1 MVIMRWDGYPTRAR
15 NPVVTTGP
23 PSLRYNNGRRTLQQ
37 TLYMIALIASA
48 LVTPLEKILD
58 AVVLLDGNAIVE
70 VFSRRGRQLP
80 TTIRSIDLGD
90 ATLAPGFV
98 DLHIH
103 GGAGHDVME
112 GNEAALAAVE
122 SLLAQHGVTSYYPT
136 TVTAPLDQTLLALE
150 QLAKAIEKRKSV
162 RLPRR
167 ARPLGIH
174 LEGPF
179 LSHSRRGV
187 HPPEQLRAPSLEL
200 FEKFWQASSGT
211 IRLLTIAPE
220 LDGAPEVIAEAQR
233 RGICVS
239 LGHSDANLEQAQRGI
254 DAGGRHA
261 THTFNAMRP
270 LGHRDPG
277 LLGAIL
283 TDPRVTVDMIVD
295 GVHLD
300 PTIVNLVLKTKGND
314 AAVLITDATAATGM
328 PDGIYH
334 LGPMEVEVKDG
345 RCMSAGKLA
354 GSVLTMDQAVRNV
367 VRSAN
372 WELQDAVRLA
382 SYNPARVMGVETQY
396 GVIRPGAT
404 ADLVALSPAGEVRAT
419 TVGGVIEIA

>member
-1 MVIMRWDGYPTRAR
+1 
-15 NPVVTTGP
+15 
-23 PSLRYNNGRRTLQQ
+23 
-37 TLYMIALIASA
+37 MIALTASS

-58 AVVLLDGNAIVE
+58 PVVLLDGDTIAE
-70 VFSRRGRQLP
+70 VFSRRGRELP
-80 TTIRSIDLGD
+80 TIRSIDLGD

-112 GNEAALAAVE
+112 GNESALAAVE
-122 SLLAQHGVTSYYPT
+122 SLLALHGVTSYYPT
-136 TVTAPLDQTLLALE
+136 TVTAPLDETLRALE

-162 RLPRR
+162 PLPKR

-179 LSHSRRGV
+179 LSHTRRGV
-187 HPPEQLRAPSLEL
+187 HPPEELRVPSLEL

-211 IRLLTIAPE
+211 IRVMTIAPE
-220 LDGAPEVIAEAQR
+220 LDGALEVIAEAQR

-239 LGHSDANLEQAQRGI
+239 LGHSDASLEQAQRGI

-295 GVHLD
+295 GVHLN
-300 PTIVNLVLKTKGND
+300 PAIVRLVLKTKGKE

-334 LGPMEVEVKDG
+334 LGPLEVEVKDG

-367 VRSAN
+367 ARFAS

-382 SYNPARVMGVETQY
+382 TYNPARVLGTETQY

-404 ADLVALSPAGEVRAT
+404 ADLVALSPTGEVRST
-419 TVGGVIEIA
+419 MVGGRVELG

>member
-1 MVIMRWDGYPTRAR
+1 
-15 NPVVTTGP
+15 
-23 PSLRYNNGRRTLQQ
+23 
-37 TLYMIALIASA
+37 MIALITSA

-58 AVVLLDGNAIVE
+58 AVVLLDGNTIAE
-70 VFSRRGRQLP
+70 VFSRQERELP
-80 TTIRSIDLGD
+80 TVARSVDLGD
-90 ATLAPGFV
+90 ATLTPGFI

-112 GNEAALAAVE
+112 GNENALAAVE

-136 TVTAPLDQTLLALE
+136 TVTAPLDETLRALE
-150 QLAKAIEKRKSV
+150 QLGKAIGMRKSMP
-162 RLPRR
+162 LPKR
-167 ARPLGIH
+167 ARPMGIH

-179 LSHSRRGV
+179 LSHARRGV
-187 HPPEQLRAPSLEL
+187 HLPEQLRLPSLEL
-200 FEKFWQASSGT
+200 FEKFWHASSGT
-211 IRLLTIAPE
+211 TRVMTIAPE
-220 LDGAPEVIAEAQR
+220 LDGALEVIAGAQR

-239 LGHSDANLEQAQRGI
+239 LGHSDASLEQAQRGI
-254 DAGGRHA
+254 NAGCRHA
-261 THTFNAMRP
+261 THAFNAMRP

-283 TDPRVTVDMIVD
+283 TDPRVTVDMIAD

-300 PTIVNLVLKTKGND
+300 PAIVNLVLKTKGKD

-328 PDGIYH
+328 PDGTYR
-334 LGPMEVEVKDG
+334 LGPMEVEVKAG

-367 VRSAN
+367 ARFAN
-372 WELQDAVRLA
+372 WELQDAVRLVT
-382 SYNPARVMGVETQY
+382 YNPARVMGTETEF
-396 GVIRPGAT
+396 GVIRPGAR

-419 TVGGVIEIA
+419 VLDGMVEIG